1 MNVKKLLTTLKS
13 GDNIRNITNTTLKG
27 GKRMKIN
34 RKKLELAK
42 ARACMGQKEIVAAG
56 FPAGTLTNAMT
67 GKNIKPETA
76 GRLAKVLGV
85 DVLEIIE
92 TEE

>member
-1 MNVKKLLTTLKS
+1 MTTLKS

>member
-1 MNVKKLLTTLKS
+1 
-13 GDNIRNITNTTLKG
+13 
-27 GKRMKIN
+27 MKIN

-56 FPAGTLTNAMT
+56 FSAGTLTNAMT

-76 GRLAKVLGV
+76 GRRAKVLGV

-92 TEE
+92 TED

>member
-1 MNVKKLLTTLKS
+1 LTTLKS

>member
-1 MNVKKLLTTLKS
+1 MTTLKS

-67 GKNIKPETA
+67 GKNVKPETA

-85 DVLEIIE
+85 DVLDLID
-92 TEE
+92 TDN

>member
-1 MNVKKLLTTLKS
+1 MVRRDHMNTY
-13 GDNIRNITNTTLKG
+13 
-27 GKRMKIN
+27 KRRKNEMKIN

-85 DVLEIIE
+85 DVL
-92 TEE
+92 

>member
-1 MNVKKLLTTLKS
+1 MTTLKS

-76 GRLAKVLGV
+76 GN
-85 DVLEIIE
+85 
-92 TEE
+92 

>member
-1 MNVKKLLTTLKS
+1 
-13 GDNIRNITNTTLKG
+13 
-27 GKRMKIN
+27 MKIN

-67 GKNIKPETA
+67 GKNVQPEKA

-85 DVLEIIE
+85 DVLDLID
-92 TEE
+92 TDN

>member
-1 MNVKKLLTTLKS
+1 
-13 GDNIRNITNTTLKG
+13 
-27 GKRMKIN
+27 
-34 RKKLELAK
+34 
-42 ARACMGQKEIVAAG
+42 MGQKEIVAAG
-56 FPAGTLTNAMT
+56 FPAGTLANAMT

-92 TEE
+92 TED

>member
-1 MNVKKLLTTLKS
+1 MTTLKS

-92 TEE
+92 TEG

>member
-1 MNVKKLLTTLKS
+1 
-13 GDNIRNITNTTLKG
+13 
-27 GKRMKIN
+27 MKIN

-56 FPAGTLTNAMT
+56 TLTNAMT
-67 GKNIKPETA
+67 GKNVKPETA

-85 DVLEIIE
+85 DVLDLID
-92 TEE
+92 TDN